1 LPLDNSL
8 QPARPAQSQV
18 LAHTRVL
25 GFSLLRASTGQRLLL
40 VAAMLVVLWMAV
52 AWALQ

>member
-1 LPLDNSL
+1 MPLDEPL
-8 QPARPAQSQV
+8 QPAPPEQSQV
-18 LAHTRVL
+18 LAHARVL

-40 VAAMLVVLWMAV
+40 VAAMLVVLWLAV